1 MNSETSL
8 SPDLPPC
15 FLHFFFVTQPST
27 YFLLN
32 HCCLPPAF
40 LPPSSCLSS
49 SFLLPPSSFFLPPSS
64 FLLPPPSF
72 LLPFLLS
79 LLPPLTPLSP
89 LSFPLVGR
97 DIECEPCQRFFRE
110 GLTTSF
116 MRILTDDAVSTWK
129 PDIQV
134 SGYSDLCTC
143 SVSSFSI
150 LAQLHCQLTQQQ
162 LHVLKEQA
170 KSATIS
176 IFTRRALMCQNFLL
190 PACVLASFPGSPGTQ
205 ICFAGRAWYLFYV
218 SKIGLKQKGNALRV
232 FNHLWVQ
239 RSVCM
244 IFIPSS

>member
-15 FLHFFFVTQPST
+15 FLHFFFITQPST

-32 HCCLPPAF
+32 HCCLPPA
-40 LPPSSCLSS
+40 
-49 SFLLPPSSFFLPPSS
+49 FLPPSS

-176 IFTRRALMCQNFLL
+176 IFT
-190 PACVLASFPGSPGTQ
+190 
-205 ICFAGRAWYLFYV
+205 
-218 SKIGLKQKGNALRV
+218 
-232 FNHLWVQ
+232 
-239 RSVCM
+239 
-244 IFIPSS
+244 